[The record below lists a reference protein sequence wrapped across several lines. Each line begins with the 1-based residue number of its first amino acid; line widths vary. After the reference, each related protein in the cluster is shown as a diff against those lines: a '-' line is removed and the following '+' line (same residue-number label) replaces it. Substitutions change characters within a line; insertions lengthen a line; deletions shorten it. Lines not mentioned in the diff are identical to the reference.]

1 MSARGIT
8 LVTRATGFVGSHL
21 VDRLLER
28 AVDVRCLVRKTSDLR
43 YLDQSKIDLVYG
55 GLDDQT
61 AWDSVLDGV
70 HTIYHVAGLTFA
82 RRAKDYYSVN
92 HRGTEAIVGA
102 ALKHRDRIDRFV
114 LVSSLAAIGPS
125 RDGEPVTEETEPNP
139 ITPYGRSKL
148 MAEEAV
154 WIVKDLL
161 PVTVV
166 RPPAVYGPRDY
177 GIFEFFKSVSR
188 GVSPR
193 IGRYEKQ
200 LSLVHARDL
209 ADGIILAGESEA
221 SIGRAYFISSEEIYT
236 MRAVAD
242 RLAQVLGRK
251 ARTVTIPRPI
261 AYAVALAAEG
271 AAALL
276 GKPPLLNRDKVT
288 DLSQRGWACSVE
300 RARRE
305 LGYRQ
310 QVPLTEGLSETAEWY
325 KNHGWL

>member
-1 MSARGIT
+1 MPTSELT
-8 LVTRATGFVGSHL
+8 LVTGATGFVGSHL
-21 VDRLLER
+21 VDRLIER
-28 AVDVRCLVRKTSDLR
+28 GANVRCLVRKSSDLR
-43 YLDQSKIDLVYG
+43 YLKHPKIDLAYG
-55 GLDDQT
+55 GLDHQT
-61 AWDSVLDGV
+61 DWGSVLDGV
-70 HTIYHVAGLTFA
+70 NTIYHVAGLTFA
-82 RRAKDYYSVN
+82 RRARDYYTVN
-92 HRGTEAIVGA
+92 HKGTEAIVGA
-102 ALKHRDRIDRFV
+102 ALKHRDRIRRFV
-114 LVSSLAAIGPS
+114 LISSLAAVGPS

-148 MAEEAV
+148 MGEEAV
-154 WIVKDLL
+154 WAVRDLL

-177 GIFEFFKSVSR
+177 GVFEFFKSISR
-188 GVSPR
+188 GVSPQ

-236 MRAVAD
+236 MGAVAD
-242 RLAQVLGRK
+242 RLAHVLSRR
-251 ARTVTIPRPI
+251 ARTVTIPKAV

-276 GKPPLLNRDKVT
+276 GKTPVLNRDKVT

-325 KNHGWL
+325 KKQGWL